1 MDTEIGRRILQPGFD
16 GIRNFRAM
24 NSDLTQTIF
33 SQEHLFQIGG
43 AAKAKETFRYNT
55 HVPEC
60 LLFLYHTI
68 SF

>member
-1 MDTEIGRRILQPGFD
+1 MDTEVGRRILQAGFD
-16 GIRNFRAM
+16 V
-24 NSDLTQTIF
+24 
-33 SQEHLFQIGG
+33 FQIGG

-55 HVPEC
+55 YVPEC